1 MRAILAFTGSPMA
14 GEKISYD
21 GKETSEGMALEGHV
35 ALITGATGGLGEVVT
50 RTFLSH
56 GATVVVSYRSPDSW
70 GRLVQG
76 FGPVRTRLH
85 GVQADLL
92 SADSIRRAV
101 AEALKVAG
109 HIDSLV
115 NLVGGFAG
123 GQPVAEADEETWH
136 RMLGLNLTS
145 AFLISRAVLPHML
158 GRNRG
163 RIVHVSSRAA
173 VEPFPKAAAYI
184 ASKAGV
190 IALTRAIAAEVS
202 GSGVTA
208 NVILPGTMDTPAN
221 RRNMPRADF
230 SKWVRPQSL
239 ANAILFL
246 VSEEA
251 GEVNGAQ
258 LPVFGAA

>member
-1 MRAILAFTGSPMA
+1 
-14 GEKISYD
+14 
-21 GKETSEGMALEGHV
+21 MALEGHV
-35 ALITGATGGLGEVVT
+35 ALITGATGGLGKAVT
-50 RTFLSH
+50 EAFLTH
-56 GATVVVSYRSPDSW
+56 GATVVVSYRSPDSF
-70 GRLVQG
+70 GHLVQG
-76 FGPVRTRLH
+76 LGPIGSRLR
-85 GVQADLL
+85 GVQADLS
-92 SADSIRRAV
+92 SAESIRQAV
-101 AEALKVAG
+101 AETLQITDHV
-109 HIDSLV
+109 DSLV

-123 GQPVAEADEETWH
+123 GQPVAATDEETWH

-158 GRNRG
+158 QRNKG

-190 IALTRAIAAEVS
+190 IALTRAIAAEVA

-208 NVILPGTMDTPAN
+208 NVILPGTIDTPAN
-221 RRNMPRADF
+221 RKSMPKADF
-230 SKWVRPQSL
+230 SKWVRPQSV

-251 GEVNGAQ
+251 GEINGAR
-258 LPVFGAA
+258 LPVFGAI